1 MSLLGSALTVFDKVL
16 DRVIP
21 DNNAR
26 SQAKEALATL
36 DKSGELSLLLGQL
49 EVNKTEAAHP
59 SIFVSGWR
67 PFIGWTC
74 GAGLAYNFILYPILK
89 FIVVI
94 TMDIPPVL
102 PVLES
107 GELMT
112 LLLGMLGLAGY
123 RTYEKKSEV
132 ARI

>member
-1 MSLLGSALTVFDKVL
+1 MSLIDEGLKIVSSVL

-21 DNNAR
+21 DKNAR
-26 SQAKEALATL
+26 ALAKETLASMER
-36 DKSGELSLLLGQL
+36 DGELKLLLGQL
-49 EVNKTEAAHP
+49 EVNKVEAGHK
-59 SIFVSGWR
+59 SMFVSGWR
-67 PFIGWTC
+67 PFVGWTC
-74 GAGLAYNFILYPILK
+74 GIGMAYNFIIYPLLK

-94 TMDIPPVL
+94 SMEMPPEL

-123 RTYEKKSEV
+123 RTYEKKQQV
-132 ARI
+132 ARD